1 MDDALDRELRA
12 LDRELRALGR
22 SLGSALDDD
31 GPAPA
36 AVATAVL
43 DRLRTS
49 PSPARLPRWR
59 RAPGQVLR
67 WRRAPGQ
74 VARQRPA
81 AGWVAPW
88 RWGTGRV
95 AQLRQAAGRVARRWG
110 TGRGRR
116 IAVVAVAVLVAL
128 GLTAPVRAAVGEWLG
143 IGAVAVRPGPSQP
156 SASAPPS
163 APAGLSLDAA
173 AERTGLTPVVPPVL
187 GPPDGVEVS
196 SDDRVLSLTW
206 GSGVG
211 TVRLDQVADPLSP
224 VYLKTAV
231 LGSTAATLTVAG
243 RDAWWFGVPHDL
255 VLLAP
260 DGSERTESA
269 RIAGPTLVWVDDGVT
284 FRLEGAGDRGRAI
297 EIAAS
302 ALGTG

>member
-1 MDDALDRELRA
+1 MDDA

-49 PSPARLPRWR
+49 PAPAGLPRWR
-59 RAPGQVLR
+59 RA
-67 WRRAPGQ
+67 
-74 VARQRPA
+74 
-81 AGWVAPW
+81 
-88 RWGTGRV
+88 
-95 AQLRQAAGRVARRWG
+95 AGRVARWRRAAGRVLRWRPG
-110 TGRGRR
+110 AGRRWRPAAGRGRR
-116 IAVVAVAVLVAL
+116 IAVAAVAVLVAL

-173 AERTGLTPVVPPVL
+173 AQRTGLTPVVPPVL

-196 SDDRVLSLTW
+196 ADDRVLSLTW
-206 GSGVG
+206 GSGDD

-231 LGSTAATLTVAG
+231 LGSTAATLTVDG

-284 FRLEGAGDRGRAI
+284 FRLEGAGDRGRAV

>member
-1 MDDALDRELRA
+1 MDDALE
-12 LDRELRALGR
+12 RELRALGR
-22 SLGSALDDD
+22 SAATAIDDA

-36 AVATAVL
+36 EVATSVL
-43 DRLRTS
+43 NRLDTSPAPARAAWWRRTPDPAARWPWAAGQVTRLR
-49 PSPARLPRWR
+49 L
-59 RAPGQVLR
+59 
-67 WRRAPGQ
+67 
-74 VARQRPA
+74 
-81 AGWVAPW
+81 
-88 RWGTGRV
+88 
-95 AQLRQAAGRVARRWG
+95 AAGRIAQWSWG
-110 TGRGRR
+110 AGPGRR
-116 IAVVAVAVLVAL
+116 LAVVAVAVLVAL

-156 SASAPPS
+156 SASAPQP

-187 GPPDGVEVS
+187 GAPDGVEVS
-196 SDDRVLSLTW
+196 ADDRVLSLSW
-206 GSGVG
+206 GSGPG

-231 LGSTAATLTVAG
+231 LGSTATTLTVAG

-260 DGSERTESA
+260 DGRERTESA
-269 RIAGPTLVWVDDGVT
+269 RVAGPTLVWVDDGVT
-284 FRLEGAGDRGRAI
+284 FRLEGAGDRGRAV